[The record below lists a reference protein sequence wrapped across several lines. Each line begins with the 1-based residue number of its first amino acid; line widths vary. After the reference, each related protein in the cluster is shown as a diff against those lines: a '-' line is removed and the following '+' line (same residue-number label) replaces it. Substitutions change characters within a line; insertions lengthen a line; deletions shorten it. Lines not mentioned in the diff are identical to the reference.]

1 MERRGLQ
8 ESVMSNVFFLKTNRV
23 PGHRPALASRTPGT
37 RVYVRETGA
46 GIWLVHDDH
55 DSKGGCFM
63 DRAAA
68 FRFAADEFGA
78 DAEIVIQPRF
88 APPSRRAVS
97 HFKQSRSVA
106 QKAVAR

>member
-1 MERRGLQ
+1 
-8 ESVMSNVFFLKTNRV
+8 MSNVFFLATNKV
-23 PGHRPALASRTPGT
+23 PGKRVRAPVQRTPSGP

-63 DRAAA
+63 DRAVA
-68 FRFAADEFGA
+68 FRYAANEFGA

-88 APPSRRAVS
+88 AAPSKRALS
-97 HFKQSRSVA
+97 HFKQSTAVA
-106 QKAVAR
+106 QKALAR

>member
-1 MERRGLQ
+1 
-8 ESVMSNVFFLKTNRV
+8 MSNVFFLRTNQV
-23 PGHRPALASRTPGT
+23 PGQRPALASRTPGT
-37 RVYVRETGA
+37 RVYVREADGNV
-46 GIWLVHDDH
+46 WLVHDDH

-78 DAEIVIQPRF
+78 SAEMIIQPRF
-88 APPSRRAVS
+88 APKSRRAVS

-106 QKAVAR
+106 QQAVAR